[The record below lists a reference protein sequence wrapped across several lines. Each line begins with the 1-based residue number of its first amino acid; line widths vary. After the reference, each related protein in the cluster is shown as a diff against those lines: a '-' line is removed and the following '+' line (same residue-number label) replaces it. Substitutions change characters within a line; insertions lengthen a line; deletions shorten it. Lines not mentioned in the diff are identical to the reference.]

1 MSADYS
7 SDEKS
12 VNRDEGLCPWH
23 CMHVEVPAYMLPFD
37 FRLRSVH
44 RDNRGSIVTLDPR
57 RWGNRTA
64 PEEESQVLRSKG
76 HLLSSAA
83 FVGDLEYPELWS
95 FVDDVRD
102 KQRRRWQ
109 RYGAPRLF
117 AAAVSSARR
126 KTDRAAA
133 QRIARIRLLI
143 AETRRKLIVAK

>member
-12 VNRDEGLCPWH
+12 VNRDEESYHYIVCVSTFLPTCCRSIFDW
-23 CMHVEVPAYMLPFD
+23 EVSTVIIADQLLPSTLID
-37 FRLRSVH
+37 E
-44 RDNRGSIVTLDPR
+44 VT
-57 RWGNRTA
+57 G
-64 PEEESQVLRSKG
+64 EESQVLRSRKG

-117 AAAVSSARR
+117 AAAVSSARW
-126 KTDRAAA
+126 KTDRAVA